1 MSSVKWTKN
10 SLDFL
15 DKLDKK
21 DSERIVRKIHEIKES
36 PIRFIRGLIN
46 KDFGK
51 IRIGNYRLFVDFI
64 IKGDELIIRSIKHRK
79 NAYKK

>member
-1 MSSVKWTKN
+1 MIVKWNKN

-21 DSERIVRKIHEIKES
+21 DAERIVRKIDQIKEN
-36 PIRFIRGLIN
+36 PLRYIRGLIN
-46 KDFGK
+46 NDFGK
-51 IRIGNYRLFVDFI
+51 IRIGDYRVFVDFL
-64 IKGDELIIRSIKHRK
+64 IKENILIIRSIKHRK